1 MPRIS
6 GDRYLG
12 RDENFQQRRSIDT
25 QLARVA
31 SAWANAWNAPEL
43 RLLDATH
50 KSDAT
55 KDLGEQYKDLQ
66 QRRSSLDL

>member
-6 GDRYLG
+6 GEHYLT
-12 RDENFQQRRSIDT
+12 REENFQRRHMIDT

-31 SAWANAWNAPEL
+31 TAWVAAWNAPEL

-50 KSDAT
+50 KTDAT
-55 KDLGEQYKDLQ
+55 KDIAQQYRGFERARAD
-66 QRRSSLDL
+66 LDL